1 MRAIIRISRSALPCE
16 LPDQHRKLEN
26 KNRGSRGGNRKK
38 RLRESD
44 GENCVCHVP
53 SPWIE
58 IDRTVLSLHRTP
70 MHNKRST

>member
-44 GENCVCHVP
+44 GENLVCHVP

-58 IDRTVLSLHRTP
+58 LIERC
-70 MHNKRST
+70 